1 MKSCTEKQIEV
12 LEKLY
17 LSGKL
22 DGSLVGDWRILSRD
36 NADRLIVSSQNNA
49 EGTFQPITQNLK
61 TALLH
66 FIQERELAME
76 EDLLRFMPLSV
87 AEEMVWTFKSAGKI
101 SDRDISHAQCCR
113 IRVLMGKG
121 FLKYRPMSEIK
132 NLSNKAAKA
141 LIAEGEENALNEE

>member
-1 MKSCTEKQIEV
+1 MKSCTEKQIEA

-22 DGSLVGDWRILSRD
+22 DGSQVGDWRILSRD

-66 FIQERELAME
+66 FIQEREL
-76 EDLLRFMPLSV
+76 V

-141 LIAEGEENALNEE
+141 LIAEGEENALDEE

>member
-1 MKSCTEKQIEV
+1 MKSCTEKQIEA

-22 DGSLVGDWRILSRD
+22 DGSQVGDWRILSRD

-66 FIQERELAME
+66 FIQER
-76 EDLLRFMPLSV
+76 
-87 AEEMVWTFKSAGKI
+87 
-101 SDRDISHAQCCR
+101 
-113 IRVLMGKG
+113 
-121 FLKYRPMSEIK
+121 
-132 NLSNKAAKA
+132 
-141 LIAEGEENALNEE
+141 